1 MAYLNH
7 FSRRNFIYSATCSI
21 CGSLLLPSCTEIPLT
36 NRKQFNYY
44 SYNLPIITID
54 NLFGLPIP
62 KIYANEQ
69 SLNNQCE
76 KDYKKLISKAREK
89 NILIENTKD
98 SKLIKD
104 IGTDIFQSID
114 KYYLNINETS
124 PVKNFNWEFA
134 LLDEKNRDGE
144 LIKNAW
150 CMPGGKVAFF
160 TGILPIAKNDDGIAS
175 IMGHEIAHAFAR
187 HGVESLTRYST
198 IQLGT
203 IAISQNEKARNIL
216 NKTYNLLGS
225 NRSIYND
232 VINYGVLLPFS
243 RTMESEADYMGLT
256 FMSLSGFNTQE
267 SYKVWERM
275 QVSENSDYPP
285 EFTTSHP
292 SPDNRIKKLKEWIP
306 IVKAQYPAIKS

>member
-1 MAYLNH
+1 MTFLNNI
-7 FSRRNFIYSATCSI
+7 SRRKFIYGATCSI
-21 CGSLLLPSCTEIPLT
+21 CGSLILPSCAEVPLT
-36 NRKQFNYY
+36 NRKQFNFY
-44 SYNLPIITID
+44 SYKLPIITID
-54 NLFGLPIP
+54 NMFGFPIP
-62 KIYANEQ
+62 KIYANEK

-89 NILIENTKD
+89 NILMENTKD

-104 IGTDIFQSID
+104 IGIDISQSID
-114 KYYLNINETS
+114 KYYLNINETN

-187 HGVESLTRYST
+187 HGVESLTRHSA

-203 IAISQNEKARNIL
+203 IAISQNEKAVNIL
-216 NKTYNLLGS
+216 NKRYKFLGS

-232 VINYGVLLPFS
+232 IINYGVLLPFS
-243 RTMESEADYMGLT
+243 RTMESEADYMGVA
-256 FMSLSGFNTQE
+256 FMSLSGFNTEE

-275 QVSENSDYPP
+275 KVAGNSDYPP

-306 IVKAQYPAIKS
+306 IVKDQYPAIKT